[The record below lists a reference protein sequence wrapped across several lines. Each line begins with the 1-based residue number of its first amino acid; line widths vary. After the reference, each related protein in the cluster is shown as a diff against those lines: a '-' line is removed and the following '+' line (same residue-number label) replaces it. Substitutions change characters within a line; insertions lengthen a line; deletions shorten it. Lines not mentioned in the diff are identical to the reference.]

1 MQDKEIY
8 KELVKNYQKE
18 LKRQQEIDDR
28 LYSTCCGELPE
39 GNVHELDNE
48 HFGNCGKC
56 KEHTDFERIEQ

>member
-39 GNVHELDNE
+39 GNVQELDDE
-48 HFGNCGKC
+48 HFGLCCKC
-56 KEHTDFERIEQ
+56 KEHTDFERIE